1 MKKILITV
9 VLALMTLQAFAQGG
23 FDRSTY
29 DWGKFGYY
37 EAANQALTQAP
48 DVVFMGDSITEFWF
62 RQHPDFFTSNNFAGR
77 GISGQCSTQMLCR
90 FQRDVVALNPKV
102 VVINCG
108 TNDIA
113 GNNGKISHSD
123 VVDIIKSMCDI
134 AKSHG
139 ITPVLTSVLP
149 CNHFFWNPEARPAE
163 DIMALNILIREYAD
177 VQGLLYVD
185 YHSAMTDATGALP
198 KIYSEDGCHPV
209 SAGYDKVEEIILP
222 FIRKALDK
230 SHNLIR

>member
-23 FDRSTY
+23 FDRRTY

-37 EAANQALTQAP
+37 EAANQALAQAP
-48 DVVFMGDSITEFWF
+48 DVVFLGDSITEYWF
-62 RQHPDFFTSNNFAGR
+62 REHPDFFTSNNFAGR

-90 FQRDVVALNPKV
+90 FRRDVIALNPKV

-113 GNNGKISHSD
+113 RNNGPILPGD
-123 VVDIIKSMCDI
+123 IVDAIRSMCEL
-134 AKSHG
+134 AKLHG

-149 CNHFFWNPEARPAE
+149 CNRFFWNPEARPAE

-177 VQGLLYVD
+177 GAGLIYVD
-185 YHSAMTDATGALP
+185 YHSEMKDDSGALP
-198 KIYSEDGCHPV
+198 EVYSADGCHPV
-209 SAGYDKVEEIILP
+209 SAGYDKMEEIILP
-222 FIRKALDK
+222 FIRKALA
-230 SHNLIR
+230 L

>member
-77 GISGQCSTQMLCR
+77 GISGQCSTQML
-90 FQRDVVALNPKV
+90 
-102 VVINCG
+102 
-108 TNDIA
+108 
-113 GNNGKISHSD
+113 
-123 VVDIIKSMCDI
+123 
-134 AKSHG
+134 
-139 ITPVLTSVLP
+139 
-149 CNHFFWNPEARPAE
+149 
-163 DIMALNILIREYAD
+163 
-177 VQGLLYVD
+177 
-185 YHSAMTDATGALP
+185 
-198 KIYSEDGCHPV
+198 
-209 SAGYDKVEEIILP
+209 
-222 FIRKALDK
+222 
-230 SHNLIR
+230 